1 MYRFKRFTDKA
12 NTALNMAVEA
22 AREMG
27 HTYVGTEHLLLGL
40 LREGSGV
47 AAVVLGAAGVT
58 AAAYAERVLSAQG
71 SGAYSTLTVDDLT
84 PRAKAA
90 METARTEAAMAGQR
104 FAGTEHLLAAILR
117 DDTGVAVRLLT
128 GMDARPAD
136 LLSELGRVGEPT
148 PPPHR
153 AAAKSGRTPILDRY
167 GRDLTDL
174 ARQGRLD
181 PVVGREEEIA
191 RTIRILCRRT
201 KNNPCLI
208 GEPGVGKTA
217 VAEGLARR
225 IAAGQVPDMLRG
237 KRLLT
242 LDLTG
247 MVAGTKYRGDFE
259 ERIKNAVEEV
269 TKAGDILL
277 FIDEM
282 HNLIGAGAAEGAVD
296 AANIL
301 KPVLARGEFQLIGA
315 TTIDEYR
322 RHIEKDAALERRFQ
336 PVTVAEPTP
345 RQTLEI
351 LRGLRERYEHHHR
364 VTITD
369 EALEAAVTLSER
381 YLTDRFLPDK
391 AVDLMDEAAARVHL
405 TAAEKQPICSGGS
418 WDAVEEPAAE
428 EVTAADVAAVVA
440 GWSGVPVEQ
449 VTREESRRLSDLEQT
464 LHRRLVG
471 QEKAVAAVCRAVRRS
486 RAGLR
491 DPNRP
496 MGSFILL
503 GPTGVGKTELCKA
516 LAEAL
521 FGDEKMM
528 IRLDMS
534 EYMEQHAV
542 SRLLGSPPG
551 YVGHEE
557 GGQLTEAV
565 RRHPYTVVLL
575 DEIEKAHPDLF
586 NVLLQL
592 LEDGHLTDAKGR
604 RVDFRNTLIVM
615 TSNVGGRRLAGEGR
629 MGFGSDATDAE
640 AARQSALGE
649 LKRLFRPEFLNRVDE
664 IVLFRP
670 LTREQVAVIARRWL
684 QTLCKRLQS
693 LGYRVDLSEGVAERL
708 AGEGFDPAYGA
719 RPLRRAG
726 QRLVADPLSERLL
739 DGTYQKGDT
748 IRITLSDGEIAFQ

>member
-27 HTYVGTEHLLLGL
+27 HTYVGTEHLLLGM
-40 LREGSGV
+40 LREGSSV
-47 AAVVLGAAGVT
+47 AAVVLGSAGVT
-58 AAAYAERVLSAQG
+58 AAAYAERILSAEGGG
-71 SGAYSTLTVDDLT
+71 SYSTLTLDDLT
-84 PRAKAA
+84 PRAKAV
-90 METARTEAAMAGQR
+90 MEAARTEAAMAGQR
-104 FAGTEHLLAAILR
+104 FAGTEHLLSAILR
-117 DDTGVAVRLLT
+117 DDTGVAVRLLS
-128 GMDARPAD
+128 GMEVRPAD
-136 LLSELGRVGEPT
+136 LLSELARVGGPT

-153 AAAKSGRTPILDRY
+153 TAARSGRTPILDQY
-167 GRDLTDL
+167 GRDLTEL

-181 PVVGREEEIA
+181 PVIGREEEIS

-217 VAEGLARR
+217 VVEGLAQC
-225 IAAGQVPDMLRG
+225 IAAGQVPDRLRG

-259 ERIKNAVEEV
+259 ERVKNAVAEV
-269 TKAGDILL
+269 TKAGDVLL
-277 FIDEM
+277 FIDEI

-315 TTIDEYR
+315 TTVSEYR

-336 PVTVAEPTP
+336 PVTVSEPTP
-345 RQTLEI
+345 HRTVEI
-351 LRGLRERYEHHHR
+351 LRGLRDKYEHHHR

-369 EALEAAVTLSER
+369 EALEAAVSLSER
-381 YLTDRFLPDK
+381 YVTDRFLPDK

-405 TAAEKQPICSGGS
+405 LESEKSSSCC
-418 WDAVEEPAAE
+418 DAIEEPDRQ
-428 EVTAADVAAVVA
+428 VTAADVAMVVA

-449 VTREESRRLSDLEQT
+449 VTREESRRLQDLEQI

-471 QEKAVAAVCRAVRRS
+471 QDEAVAAVCRAVRRS

-491 DPNRP
+491 DPGRP

-516 LAEAL
+516 LAQSL

-542 SRLLGSPPG
+542 ARLIGSPPG
-551 YVGHEE
+551 YAGHEE

-565 RRHPYTVVLL
+565 RRHPYSVVLL

-586 NVLLQL
+586 NLLLQL

-604 RVDFRNTLIVM
+604 RVNFCNTLIVM

-629 MGFGSDATDAE
+629 VGFGADAIAPET
-640 AARQSALGE
+640 ARQSAMSE
-649 LKRLFRPEFLNRVDE
+649 LKRLFRPELLNRVDE
-664 IVLFRP
+664 IILFHP
-670 LTREQVAVIARRWL
+670 LTREQVALIAQRWL

-693 LGYRVDLSEGVAERL
+693 LGYRVEIADDVANRL
-708 AGEGFDPAYGA
+708 AAEGYDPAYGA

-748 IRITLSDGEIAFQ
+748 IRITVSDGAIQFL